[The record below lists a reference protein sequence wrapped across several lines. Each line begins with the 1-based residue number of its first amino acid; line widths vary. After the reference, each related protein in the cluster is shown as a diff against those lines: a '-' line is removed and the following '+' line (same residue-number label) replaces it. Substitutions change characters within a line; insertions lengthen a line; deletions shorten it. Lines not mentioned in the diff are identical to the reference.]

1 MMDNY
6 TNSYNKCA
14 NTGEIR
20 GPLRALAARPD
31 EGYGVINGSE
41 RRENSTDIL
50 RMIRYQ
56 IDSGV
61 DGSRLW

>member
-1 MMDNY
+1 MDNY

-14 NTGEIR
+14 NIGEIR

-31 EGYGVINGSE
+31 EGYGVINCSE

-50 RMIRYQ
+50 RMIRY
-56 IDSGV
+56 
-61 DGSRLW
+61 